1 MAVVDGKS
9 LGCTSFLPIACS
21 HSLAIHHV
29 LTRHFPPMCART
41 LSLLHTHVSHTR
53 ITHTYQQRRRVPC
66 GQGRRVQC
74 GADRRRHR
82 PDGQPQ
88 GRLISA
94 VLWYWSSCGE
104 VLCVFCRFRL
114 DAHVRYEHDLC
125 CTGRGVI
132 VLKNYVIDAHVCMGV
147 GVWLHVYGCTT
158 DPRAWEAILT
168 NTCTPDT
175 RIYTVHSLTTNST
188 FDVSSDFAGCW
199 CYLVA
204 PPPPT
209 P

>member
-1 MAVVDGKS
+1 MRA
-9 LGCTSFLPIACS
+9 
-21 HSLAIHHV
+21 HS
-29 LTRHFPPMCART
+29 PP
-41 LSLLHTHVSHTR
+41 SPHTR

-125 CTGRGVI
+125 CTERSVICNRCARVHGRG
-132 VLKNYVIDAHVCMGV
+132 GV
-147 GVWLHVYGCTT
+147 AARVWLYYRPTCVGSQPRQPHKHVRPSY
-158 DPRAWEAILT
+158 
-168 NTCTPDT
+168 T

-188 FDVSSDFAGCW
+188 IDVSSDFAGCW

-204 PPPPT
+204 PPSPRTLITVCLHLPPT
-209 P
+209 PTVAGRRRHVQ